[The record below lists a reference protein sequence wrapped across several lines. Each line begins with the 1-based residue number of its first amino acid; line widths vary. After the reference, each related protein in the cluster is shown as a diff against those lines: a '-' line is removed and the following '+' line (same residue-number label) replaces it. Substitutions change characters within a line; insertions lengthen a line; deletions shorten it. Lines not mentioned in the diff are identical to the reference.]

1 MINPTIVEGQVLGG
15 IAQGLGGA
23 MYERIE
29 YDREGNPLNAN
40 FVDFLVPYATEVPH
54 VEVLHLE
61 TPSPLNPL
69 GVKGVGEAGCIAVGA
84 VIASGI
90 EDALAPLGAGKFR
103 ADADHAEHDPR
114 RARGALTRRSRR
126 AGVARF
132 VQALACVRQMEAWA
146 GKDARAV
153 GSE

>member
-1 MINPTIVEGQVLGG
+1 MGG

-23 MYERIE
+23 MYERVE

-40 FVDFLVPYATEVPH
+40 FVDFLVPYATEVPN

-114 RARGALTRRSRR
+114 RARGTLSGGLARRRGAFRASVERPDEGSARREECPRGRQRVSRI
-126 AGVARF
+126 
-132 VQALACVRQMEAWA
+132 
-146 GKDARAV
+146 
-153 GSE
+153 